1 MYTRMHMHTHNLADS
16 LGETAK
22 AQAASRNYALTE
34 GNAAMR
40 RTATLHMEVG
50 AWLVGNAVNAVAG
63 KGVRAGR
70 VGTWLSST

>member
-22 AQAASRNYALTE
+22 AQAALRNYVSYRDD
-34 GNAAMR
+34 AAMR
-40 RTATLHMEVG
+40 RIATLHMEVG

-63 KGVRAGR
+63 KGGRAGR
-70 VGTWLSST
+70 VVA